1 MSISTR
7 DNFTSPKFREKMLL
21 SEDRSKIILAPRCYV
36 EEQARVLDSFMLDSY
51 KIFKSLTK
59 RLNHFLLYS
68 KLQQPLCL
76 DKIDQITK
84 LPKKNSYKKIKVA
97 KRFLHMH

>member
-1 MSISTR
+1 MMSISTR

-21 SEDRSKIILAPRCYV
+21 SEDRSKIIYAPRCYV

-59 RLNHFLLYS
+59 RLNHFLLFA
-68 KLQQPLCL
+68 KLQQP
-76 DKIDQITK
+76 TS
-84 LPKKNSYKKIKVA
+84 LPNLEALIK
-97 KRFLHMH
+97 